1 MQSST
6 SNNKINEFKPK
17 IAILLAAYNGINWIE
32 EQIISIFNQEGVN
45 IKIFISVDFST
56 DGTYELCKCFEKKNK
71 SIVVL
76 PYGNKFGNA
85 AKNFFRLIR
94 DVDIKEYNY
103 VAFSDQDDIWNK
115 NKIYRA
121 VSKMEKYK
129 YDAFSSDFIAF
140 WKDGKEKYIKKSW
153 PQKKYDFLFESA
165 GPGCTYVF
173 KSHSLRKFKSFLL
186 SNWLLVNE
194 VALHDWMIYAYFR
207 NHKFNW
213 NIDNIPLVKY
223 RQHSDN
229 EFGSNTDFKAYVK
242 RIFLIKNNW
251 YKAEVEKIKKLL
263 QPDLSIN
270 FIFRIKNF
278 WHLRRQPIDALILL
292 IMSILL
298 LY

>member
-1 MQSST
+1 
-6 SNNKINEFKPK
+6 
-17 IAILLAAYNGINWIE
+17 
-32 EQIISIFNQEGVN
+32 
-45 IKIFISVDFST
+45 
-56 DGTYELCKCFEKKNK
+56 
-71 SIVVL
+71 
-76 PYGNKFGNA
+76 
-85 AKNFFRLIR
+85 
-94 DVDIKEYNY
+94 
-103 VAFSDQDDIWNK
+103 
-115 NKIYRA
+115 
-121 VSKMEKYK
+121 
-129 YDAFSSDFIAF
+129 
-140 WKDGKEKYIKKSW
+140 
-153 PQKKYDFLFESA
+153 
-165 GPGCTYVF
+165 
-173 KSHSLRKFKSFLL
+173 LL

-278 WHLRRQPIDALILL
+278 WHLRRQPIDVLILL
-292 IMSILL
+292 IMSIFL